1 MKTLEKLRFTV
12 EAMKQIN
19 EAQCDEVFM
28 DIELNK
34 ADEEISFDIMVS
46 QSHFAMDLCRLLNIR
61 YYPTAAGEK
70 INHLILP

>member
-12 EAMKQIN
+12 EAMKKIN
-19 EAQCDEVFM
+19 QAHCHEIFK
-28 DIELNK
+28 DIELHK

-46 QSHFAMDLCRLLNIR
+46 ESHHAMDLCRLLSLT
-61 YYPTAAGEK
+61 YYPQAAGEK